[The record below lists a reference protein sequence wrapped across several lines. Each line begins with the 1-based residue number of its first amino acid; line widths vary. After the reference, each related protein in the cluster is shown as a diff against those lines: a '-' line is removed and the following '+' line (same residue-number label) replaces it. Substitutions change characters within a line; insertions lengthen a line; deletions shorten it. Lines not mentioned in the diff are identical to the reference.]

1 MNDDNN
7 LEICIAGLNCRTG
20 YATVDYVSDNTK
32 ITAAYCQECQ
42 LMGLS
47 VETSYKVVLI
57 QTSCKKIITKLTT
70 QGCNNI
76 VIS

>member
-1 MNDDNN
+1 M
-7 LEICIAGLNCRTG
+7 AGLNRRAG

-47 VETSYKVVLI
+47 VETCYKVVLI
-57 QTSCKKIITKLTT
+57 QTSCNKIVTKLTT
-70 QGCNNI
+70 QGCYNI